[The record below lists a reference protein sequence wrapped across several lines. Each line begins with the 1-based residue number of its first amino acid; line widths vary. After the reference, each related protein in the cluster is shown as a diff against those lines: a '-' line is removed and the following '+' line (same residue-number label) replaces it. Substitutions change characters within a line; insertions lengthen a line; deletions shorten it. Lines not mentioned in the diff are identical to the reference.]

1 METNIG
7 CSEPSSRA
15 FERETATSAEQWS
28 NWTTSQICSAIEDE
42 RERTFELLTELL
54 VRIQKDVIPE
64 VVATLPALRGPVGPA
79 GPRNSGDCAIT
90 SGSIL
95 CRICATTSPS
105 NAWLRLRSASI
116 QRQHSSLTSSAVRKT
131 LLSKVWGDD
140 SRYWMSDS
148 ITKPPSLMRLPKFVI
163 DNRPGSGGNIGTEAV
178 VLAPADG
185 YTLLLVGAWNAIN
198 ATLYDKLN
206 FNFLRDIAPVA
217 SVIRNANV
225 MVVNPLVPV
234 KTVPEFIAYAKANP
248 GKLNMASPGNG
259 SPPHVTGEL
268 FKMMTGIN
276 MVHVPYRSVAAGIT
290 DMLSGQVQVTFG
302 TTASTIAYIRAG
314 TLRALAVT
322 TATRSEALPDLPTI
336 AEFVPGYEASAW
348 FGVGAPR
355 NTPTEIVNKLNTE
368 INACLADPSLKAR
381 LVDLG
386 GITLA
391 GSPADFARLIVEET
405 AKWAK
410 VVKFSGVKAE

>member
-1 METNIG
+1 MKLPHRRQFLHLAAG
-7 CSEPSSRA
+7 A
-15 FERETATSAEQWS
+15 AA
-28 NWTTSQICSAIEDE
+28 
-42 RERTFELLTELL
+42 
-54 VRIQKDVIPE
+54 
-64 VVATLPALRGPVGPA
+64 LPAVSRFANAQSYPTRPVRVIVPFGSA
-79 GPRNSGDCAIT
+79 G
-90 SGSIL
+90 
-95 CRICATTSPS
+95 ATDIV
-105 NAWLRLRSASI
+105 ARLIGQWLSERLG
-116 QRQHSSLTSSAVRKT
+116 Q
-131 LLSKVWGDD
+131 
-140 SRYWMSDS
+140 
-148 ITKPPSLMRLPKFVI
+148 PFVI
-163 DNRPGSGGNIGTEAV
+163 ENRPGAGGNLGTEAV
-178 VLAPADG
+178 VRAPPDG
-185 YTLLLVGAWNAIN
+185 YTLGVIGAPSAIN
-198 ATLYDKLN
+198 ATLYEKLN
-206 FNFLRDIAPVA
+206 FNFIRDITPVA
-217 SVIRNANV
+217 SIIRFPNV
-225 MVVNPLVPV
+225 MVVNPSVPV
-234 KTVPEFIAYAKANP
+234 TTVPEFIAYAKANP

-259 SPPHVTGEL
+259 STPHVTGEL

-290 DMLSGQVQVTFG
+290 DMLSGQVQVIFG

-381 LVDLG
+381 LADLG
-386 GITLA
+386 GITLV